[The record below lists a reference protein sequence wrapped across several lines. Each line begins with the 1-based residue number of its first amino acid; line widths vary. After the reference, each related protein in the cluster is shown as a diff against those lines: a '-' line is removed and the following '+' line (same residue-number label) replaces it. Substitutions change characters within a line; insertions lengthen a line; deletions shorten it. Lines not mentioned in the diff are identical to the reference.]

1 MLLPEGLVEQGA
13 GIGND
18 AVKPGE
24 AGEGIAAL
32 RRLLEPLLPL
42 AGLFVVGKRFFFMP
56 CPILIQGQQEVEG
69 RLHLLALTL
78 AKIQEGQLAGRGLMQ
93 HLGHGPVTEQAELGH
108 QAEAVASGGIV
119 QIRRRGPAGHPLT
132 EAVAPL
138 AEGMTLLEYLIRIVG
153 GEATLARQG
162 QLGVVGLGLQLGDQM
177 VQCLGTLLVQRCVM
191 GQQPGQR
198 ILPVRGG
205 RPRQTGAEETVQGRV
220 THVLLAVTLE
230 PLIEM
235 TSTSGWVHRRFLWI

>member
-1 MLLPEGLVEQGA
+1 M
-13 GIGND
+13 
-18 AVKPGE
+18 
-24 AGEGIAAL
+24 
-32 RRLLEPLLPL
+32 
-42 AGLFVVGKRFFFMP
+42 
-56 CPILIQGQQEVEG
+56 
-69 RLHLLALTL
+69 LHLLALPL

-108 QAEAVASGGIV
+108 QAEAVPGGGIV

-138 AEGMTLLEYLIRIVG
+138 AERVALLEYLLWGLVR
-153 GEATLARQG
+153 EPALARQD
-162 QLGVVGLGLQLGDQM
+162 QLGVVGLDLQLGDQVM
-177 VQCLGTLLVQRCVM
+177 QRLGTLLVQRCVM

-198 ILPVRGG
+198 ILPVRAGW
-205 RPRQTGAEETVQGRV
+205 PRQTGAEEAVQGRV

-235 TSTSGWVHRRFLWI
+235 TSTSGWVHQRFLWI